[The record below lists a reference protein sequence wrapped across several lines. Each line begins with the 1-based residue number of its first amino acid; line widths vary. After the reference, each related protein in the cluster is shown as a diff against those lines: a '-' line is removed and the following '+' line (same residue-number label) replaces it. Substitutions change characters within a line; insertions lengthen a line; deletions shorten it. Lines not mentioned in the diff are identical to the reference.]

1 MPAVT
6 FIEKGGNRRTVDAK
20 LGASLLDVAL
30 AHGIDIEGACEGC
43 LSCTTCH
50 VIVEEEF
57 FELLPAATEEEEDM
71 LDLAAGLTATS
82 RLGCQIKVSEEIDG
96 LVVRLPEETN
106 DVR

>member
-6 FIEKGGNRRTVDAK
+6 FIEKDGKSRRVDAK
-20 LGASLLDVAL
+20 LGTSLLDVAL
-30 AHGIDIEGACEGC
+30 TNGIDIEGACEGC

-57 FELLPAATEEEEDM
+57 FDLLPAATEEEEDM

-96 LVVRLPEETN
+96 LVVRLPEATR